1 VYVVVRTLASA
12 LLRTWFR
19 LRVSGIEHLPRA
31 SAAVV
36 AANHKS
42 FLDAFF
48 IGLATDRRIRI
59 MAKVELFR
67 WPLGP
72 LLLRLGV
79 FPVRRGEADAEA
91 LETAGQILTDGGVLV
106 VFPEGTRVDEPDALG
121 SPHHGAGRLAL
132 ASGAPIVP
140 VAISGTSHLWVGP
153 VPKPRR
159 VDVSF
164 LPAVAPDGAE
174 ETRAA
179 LEDLIDR
186 RVWPAVQ
193 LEYGR
198 LRATPGAIAAALAAL
213 GLGGLAARRG
223 RREVPRLLGV
233 IEPRKLRRRRR
244 RRALLQALRPRR
256 SATSRRRSRRGGGR
270 PRGRRSG
277 SAARAWSCAQWRPR
291 RASGGCAGSARP
303 ARG

>member
-1 VYVVVRTLASA
+1 VPSTLDLAGILGRGRARAAAAGAVVTRFDPHARARAGGPGVLYVVVRALASM

-19 LRVSGIEHLPRA
+19 LRVSGAENLPA
-31 SAAVV
+31 ATAAVV

-59 MAKVELFR
+59 MAKAELFR
-67 WPLGP
+67 RPLGP
-72 LLLRLGV
+72 VLVRLGA

-91 LETAGQILTDGGVLV
+91 LETARQILAGDGLLV
-106 VFPEGTRVDEPDALG
+106 VFPEGTRIDEPDALG

-132 ASGAPIVP
+132 ASGSPIVP
-140 VAISGTSHLWVGP
+140 VAIYGTSHLWIGP

-164 LPAVAPDGAE
+164 LPPVAPDGAD

-179 LEDLIDR
+179 LEDLVDR

-198 LRATPGAIAAALAAL
+198 LRATPGAIAVALAAL
-213 GLGGLAARRG
+213 GLGGWAARAG
-223 RREVPRLLGV
+223 RREVPRILGV

-244 RRALLQALRPRR
+244 RHALLQAVRPRR
-256 SATSRRRSRRGGGR
+256 RS
-270 PRGRRSG
+270 
-277 SAARAWSCAQWRPR
+277 
-291 RASGGCAGSARP
+291 
-303 ARG
+303 